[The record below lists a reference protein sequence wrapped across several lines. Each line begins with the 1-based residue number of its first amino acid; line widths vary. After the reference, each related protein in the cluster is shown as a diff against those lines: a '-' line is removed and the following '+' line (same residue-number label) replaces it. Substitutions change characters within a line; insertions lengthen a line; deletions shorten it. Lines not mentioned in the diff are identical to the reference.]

1 MINKLIQFSVRYRT
15 VMLIFTLML
24 ALAGWFGFKNLSIDA
39 LPDITNVQVAVNTL
53 VDGLAPEETERYIT
67 TPIENAMNGIAQVT
81 HVRSLTKFGLS
92 QVVVNFEDGV
102 DIYKARQQV
111 SERLQSVLSDLPP
124 NTQPKLGP
132 VTTGLGE
139 IYFYTVEADKIEMG
153 AARITQ
159 LMELRAIQEWVV
171 RPRLMTVKGVA
182 SVDTNGG
189 YEKQYHI
196 QPNVTK
202 MAKYGLGFD
211 EIIEALERTNKNVGG
226 GYIQQEGKQFLVQ
239 AVGLFQSAE
248 DITHVPV
255 KSLETFQTVT
265 IGDIAKVTMASPLRT
280 GAALVDGQEAILG
293 TALLLSGANS
303 REVAIA
309 VDQKM
314 IEVRKVLPPGVHITT
329 LHNRSDLV
337 DATVNTVMHN
347 LMTGAALVV
356 FILLLLVGNFRA
368 SLVTAV
374 IIPLSL
380 LFTFLIMNWRGISGN
395 LMSLGALDF
404 GIIVDAAVIVLENC
418 VRRIH
423 EKTHTLGRSLNQKE
437 LDDTV
442 VSATIEM
449 REASGFGQ
457 IIILAVFLP
466 IFALTGIEGKMFK
479 PMAAAFS
486 FALIGALIFSF
497 TTAPALASLLLKGSV
512 EEKEPRLMQF
522 FKKVYEKVLGKALH
536 YRRLT
541 LGIAVASVLLGV
553 GLFSR
558 LGSEFLPQLNEG
570 SQVIM
575 FIRDV
580 NIGID
585 KATEMQAQ
593 SEAIIR
599 SFPEVKTTFSRL
611 GTAEIATDPMGIHQ
625 ADTFIM
631 FNDEKAWPL
640 TNGKQRTKDELV
652 QAMLE
657 KLESIKDQSSIL
669 SQPIQMR
676 FNELLE
682 GTRADISLK
691 IFGDDLN
698 KLLENSE
705 EVENIL
711 KEIPGAGD
719 VEAEMS
725 DTSPVLKV
733 TLKHDLLIKLGKN
746 TGVVLDALST
756 AVGGTETG
764 YLYEGVRR
772 FPIMIRLSEK
782 DRSDLETLK
791 NIPIEVGP
799 NQTMKLKE
807 LADIQFDEGFGTI
820 IRENGKRRAAVLIN
834 PRGRDTQSFVQEA
847 KQMLEQKIKLPQ
859 DSYFEWGGN
868 FKNLEKARARLAFL
882 TPIVLCLVFMMI
894 YFAFHDL
901 RQTLLIFSGVPL
913 ALVGGV
919 LALKFNG
926 LTFSISAGV
935 GFIALSGIAI
945 LNGVVLISYYNQ
957 LRREGHSGQGLI
969 MQGSMLRLRPILMTA
984 LVDVFG
990 FLPMMLSHGIG
1001 SEVQKPLATVVI
1013 GGIISSTLLTLIVL
1027 PTLYQQFERKKETK

>member
-1 MINKLIQFSVRYRT
+1 
-15 VMLIFTLML
+15 MLIFTLML